1 MRCHK
6 ARLNIEYL
14 FGVYNML
21 CSLFSERYNFQ
32 VLDKASVP
40 IIKLTDQRTKIKV
53 EINFNVNL

>member
-14 FGVYNML
+14 FGVHNMF
-21 CSLFSERYNFQ
+21 CSLISKRFNFQ

-53 EINFNVNL
+53 EINFNANL

>member
-21 CSLFSERYNFQ
+21 CSLISKRYNFQ

-53 EINFNVNL
+53 EINFNANL

>member
-1 MRCHK
+1 
-6 ARLNIEYL
+6 
-14 FGVYNML
+14 ML

-53 EINFNVNL
+53 EINFNANL